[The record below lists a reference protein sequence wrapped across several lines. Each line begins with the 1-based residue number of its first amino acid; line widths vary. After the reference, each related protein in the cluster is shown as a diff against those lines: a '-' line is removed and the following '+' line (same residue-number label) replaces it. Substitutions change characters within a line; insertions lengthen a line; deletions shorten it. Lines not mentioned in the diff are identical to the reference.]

1 MKKNRG
7 FTLIEMLIVMV
18 VIGIL
23 AAIAIPS
30 YQNQLRKSSRA
41 AAQAFMA
48 EIANKEIFY
57 LQSQR
62 TYWECAK
69 PCTDFSPIGTAAPD
83 DVSRFYDV
91 GITKSDATT
100 PPSFTIKAEPK
111 SGRQYD
117 DGWISLDSASKKDS
131 QYPNKW

>member
-62 TYWECAK
+62 TYWDCAK
-69 PCTDFSPIGTAAPD
+69 TCASFTPIGIALPE

-91 GITKSDATT
+91 YVSKDDTTT
-100 PPSFTIKAEPK
+100 PPSFTITAEPK
-111 SGRQYD
+111 SGTRQAA
-117 DGWISLDSASKKDS
+117 DGNLTLNNTGTKTPSD
-131 QYPNKW
+131 KW

>member
-7 FTLIEMLIVMV
+7 FTLIEILVVLV

-62 TYWECAK
+62 TYWDCAK
-69 PCTDFSPIGTAAPD
+69 PCASFTPIGTATPD
-83 DVSRFYDV
+83 DVGRFYDI
-91 GITKSDATT
+91 GITKDDTTT
-100 PPSFTIKAEPK
+100 PPSFAIKAEPK
-111 SGRQYD
+111 SGRQAE
-117 DGWISLDSASKKDS
+117 DGWISLDSAGKKDS

>member
-62 TYWECAK
+62 TYWACAK
-69 PCTDFSPIGTAAPD
+69 PCADFTAIGTATPD
-83 DVSRFYDV
+83 DVGRFYDI
-91 GITKSDATT
+91 GITKDDTTT
-100 PPSFTIKAEPK
+100 PPSFVITATPK
-111 SGRQYD
+111 SGRQAP
-117 DGWISLDSASKKDS
+117 DGWIALDSAGKKTSEKSD
-131 QYPNKW
+131 KW

>member
-30 YQNQLRKSSRA
+30 YQSQLRKSSRA

-62 TYWECAK
+62 TYWDCAK
-69 PCTDFSPIGTAAPD
+69 PCANFTPIGTAAPD
-83 DVSRFYDV
+83 DVGRFYDI
-91 GITKSDATT
+91 GITKDDTTT
-100 PPSFTIKAEPK
+100 PPSFLITAFPK
-111 SGRQYD
+111 SGTRQAA
-117 DGWISLDSASKKDS
+117 DGDITLNSAGTKTPSD
-131 QYPNKW
+131 KW